1 MCQCRPDINQIEH
14 LRRGLVSQSPT
25 TPYCQRVP
33 NSLNMQILI
42 SFQILYYK
50 ELFITR
56 ELKSISVSELKSNS
70 ITEFDSA
77 VTFLYPPEAQ
87 TVVY

>member
-1 MCQCRPDINQIEH
+1 
-14 LRRGLVSQSPT
+14 
-25 TPYCQRVP
+25 
-33 NSLNMQILI
+33 MQILI

-50 ELFITR
+50 ELFIIR